1 MILKKGAVLH
11 YQFSNWEAFQLKQA
25 WYRCSELIQNDGK
38 KHDEINSKYKITLEE
53 SNYLNDFKN
62 IFKTSKIP
70 SYLFDDVHQ
79 PDLEKI
85 YNQSAW
91 RLNQIQK
98 WFDTFGKEYFQDL
111 DIWHLDN
118 IKKL

>member
-1 MILKKGAVLH
+1 MMK
-11 YQFSNWEAFQLKQA
+11 
-25 WYRCSELIQNDGK
+25 LIQNIK
-38 KHDEINSKYKITLEE
+38 LHWRSQTI
-53 SNYLNDFKN
+53 KN

-70 SYLFDDVHQ
+70 SYLIEDVHQ

-85 YNQSAW
+85 YNQSVW

-98 WFDTFGKEYFQDL
+98 WFDPFGKEYFLDL